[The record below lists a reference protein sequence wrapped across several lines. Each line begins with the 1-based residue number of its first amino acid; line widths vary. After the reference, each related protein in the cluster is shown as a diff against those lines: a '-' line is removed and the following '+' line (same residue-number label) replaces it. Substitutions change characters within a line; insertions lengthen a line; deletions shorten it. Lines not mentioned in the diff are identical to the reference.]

1 MTTSGPCPAP
11 LMILGESWGKH
22 EELDP
27 EHRPFQ
33 YAAGWELDRMLS
45 EGGISRS
52 DCFVANVVNA
62 RPPGDKIEQFFY
74 KKREAK
80 LLGREPVYG
89 LFPNDVVIAG
99 LSDLA
104 RSIARCQPKL
114 ILALG
119 NVALWAVTGGRTRRP
134 DEKTAAPTGILRW
147 RSSQLGPE
155 ELEYPTLCV
164 PTIHPAAILRE
175 YSLRP
180 LVVHDIQRAKRT
192 LEHGIQKPNWTFHI
206 RPSFRQVLECIEFLK
221 EHRRLG
227 KPIACDTER
236 RLSQISCIGF
246 AWSNTEA
253 ICIPL
258 MMLGDNEGY
267 WSFEEEL
274 EIVFRLRE
282 LLTLDCDGPLIFQ
295 NGGYDLQEFA
305 RQFGYLPLLTDDTML
320 MQHVLFPGLRKGLDF
335 LSSMYCEY
343 HRYWKDDGKYFD
355 PRTHDEEQHW
365 IYNAEDCVRT
375 MEAYGVLNGLIG
387 SFGRNAQYRF
397 QIRLLHSAVRMMLR
411 GVRVDVP
418 AKKEMGRNLDRMLQ
432 DTEQWINAA
441 LGRDFNCRSN
451 PQMVDLFY
459 DEMGCKPIKK
469 RGKDGWH
476 LTCEDEALDKI
487 KVREPILAPLVDKIK
502 EYRSIGVFK
511 SNYAEMRLPPDKRM
525 RSTINVAGPETFR
538 FSMSEDIE
546 GYGGNLQTL
555 PKGTEDD

>member
-1 MTTSGPCPAP
+1 
-11 LMILGESWGKH
+11 MILGESWGKH

-33 YAAGWELDRMLS
+33 YAAGWELDRMLG

-62 RPPGDKIEQFFY
+62 RPPFDKIEHFFH
-74 KKREAK
+74 KKREGK
-80 LLGREPVYG
+80 LLAREQVYG
-89 LFPNDVVIAG
+89 LFPNDLVIRG

-104 RSIARCQPKL
+104 NNIARCKPKL

-119 NVALWAVTGGRTRRP
+119 NVALWAMTGGRTRRP

-147 RSSQLGPE
+147 RSSQFGPE
-155 ELEYPTLCV
+155 DLEYPTLCV
-164 PTIHPAAILRE
+164 PTIHPAAVLRE
-175 YSLRP
+175 YSLRS

-192 LEHGIQKPNWTFHI
+192 LEHGIQKPSWTFHI
-206 RPSFRQVLECIEFLK
+206 RPSFRQVIECIEFLK
-221 EHRRLG
+221 EHRRKG
-227 KPIACDTER
+227 GPIACDTER
-236 RLSQISCIGF
+236 RLSQISCIGL

-267 WSFEEEL
+267 WSHEEEL
-274 EIVFRLRE
+274 EIVFLLRE
-282 LLTLDCDGPLIFQ
+282 LLTLDCNGPLIFQ

-305 RQFGYLPLLTDDTML
+305 RQFGYLPRLTDDTML
-320 MQHVLFPGLRKGLDF
+320 MQHVLFPGIRKGLDF

-375 MEAYGVLNGLIG
+375 MEAYGVLHDLIR
-387 SFGRNAQYRF
+387 SLGRDTQYRF
-397 QIRLLHSAVRMMLR
+397 QIRLLHSAVRMMLK
-411 GVRVDVP
+411 GVRVDVS
-418 AKKEMGRNLDRMLQ
+418 AKKEMGQRLDRLQ
-432 DTEQWINAA
+432 QETERWINVA
-441 LGRDFNCRSN
+441 LGRNFNCRSN
-451 PQMVDLFY
+451 PQMVQLFF

-487 KVREPILAPLVDKIK
+487 KVREPILVPLVDKIK
-502 EYRSIGVFK
+502 EFRSIGVFK
-511 SNYAEMRLPPDKRM
+511 TNYAEMRLPPDKRM

-555 PKGTEDD
+555 PKGTEDE